1 MEPTKFYE
9 LIGMFCIKFEH
20 VCLNLEDLFE
30 SVLKA
35 EGKDADAISMELDSL
50 TARPLEKMLIKEIR
64 KLSKTTAA
72 EREQASNAECVLQSF
87 SSLKHLRNLLLHTKW
102 IEPHSDP
109 LYRPQHGL
117 VLGRKIKAKRN
128 QQKDA
133 TLYPALDVERLEK
146 SVEACCE
153 IEFLIGILGYWLF
166 HKNASEANPS
176 KFVDRARAVN
186 AEVTLLL
193 SSIKRI

>member
-9 LIGMFCIKFEH
+9 LIGMFCVKFEH

-50 TARPLEKMLIKEIR
+50 TAQALEKMLIKEIR

-72 EREQASNAECVLQSF
+72 EREQVSDAKCILQSF
-87 SSLKHLRNLLLHTKW
+87 SKLKQLRNLLLHTKW
-102 IEPHSDP
+102 IEPSSDP
-109 LYRPQHGL
+109 LNRPRHGL
-117 VLGRKIKAKRN
+117 VLGRKIKAERN

-146 SVEACCE
+146 SVEACRE
-153 IEFLIGILGYWLF
+153 IELLIGILGYWLL
-166 HKNASEANPS
+166 HNKASEANPS
-176 KFVDRARAVN
+176 RFADRARAVN

-193 SSIKRI
+193 SSIKRT